1 MKTKIMRFG
10 LWIVGI
16 IFTIIFTFG
25 VKTQMNL
32 IIPMVIFVYLLKDKI
47 KNYLI
52 RFSLRTSFIGSG
64 LVFGLLTEVFAIWSN
79 ITVPLKE
86 RALLNP
92 YPLPDLIL
100 AFFWYGLFVVVWYFL
115 LKKYNYTKKEIFLL
129 AGMYGLVFEQK
140 GIFLLNMFTS
150 LGGLIIGLFIMA
162 VYAIFPILAYM
173 ITEHRFPV
181 RKNSL
186 FLVRWLVALLALLSH
201 DVIWWVCGLIYYPIL
216 QKLGLLIL

>member
-1 MKTKIMRFG
+1 MRFG

>member
-10 LWIVGI
+10 LWVLALFLTTVYVTQEKRQMGLILPMA
-16 IFTIIFTFG
+16 IFA
-25 VKTQMNL
+25 
-32 IIPMVIFVYLLKDKI
+32 YLFKDEI

-115 LKKYNYTKKEIFLL
+115 LKKYNYTKKEIFLF

-140 GIFLLNMFTS
+140 GIFLLSMFTS

-173 ITEHRFPV
+173 VTEHRFPV

-216 QKLGLLIL
+216 QKLGFLVL